1 MIKRSFFNK
10 LLAGA
15 VLVGTLA
22 ACQGEGDFLEPKPVD
37 LLSDDIAIQDAGSAE
52 GAILGAYSSLQADES
67 YGWMY
72 NAFADLAVDGAYHSG
87 SFPTYREIDVN
98 QIFATNINVQE
109 VWERGYILI
118 YRTNIVLE
126 RVPGLSDEAMS
137 LADKDRVMGEAY
149 FLRALAHFDLMRY
162 YGDIPLVTVTD
173 VETNRFPS
181 RAPMSDVY
189 AQVLSDLAEAETLLA
204 NFNPGDLSQAKSRA
218 SVDAA
223 RALRARVALY
233 QGDYATAA
241 NAASAVIDG
250 GSYSLES
257 SYDNLFEPANTT
269 SSEVILQVYADA
281 NDGNSLAFWTN
292 PSSAGGRWEI
302 APAPDFV
309 FALEDSRDQ
318 GDSRYSAL
326 LAPHPTEFGEYYFTK
341 FRDLNTGSDQP
352 KLLRLAEQ
360 YLIRAEARA
369 MQGDLSGAASDLN
382 MVRSRA
388 GLSNATFADQNDAID
403 QIMNERFIELVL
415 EGHRYFDLR
424 RTNKIDEVMN
434 LINPDGWD
442 SGVDQL
448 FPIPQ
453 RDILFNTNLT
463 QNPGY

>member
-10 LLAGA
+10 MLVGA
-15 VLVGTLA
+15 VLVGSLA
-22 ACQGEGDFLEPKPVD
+22 ACQGPGDFLEPQPVD
-37 LLSDDIAIQDAGSAE
+37 LLSDDIAIQDAATAE
-52 GAILGAYSSLQADES
+52 GAILGSYDALQQESS

-98 QIFATNINVQE
+98 QIFSTNVNVRDI
-109 VWERGYILI
+109 WHRGYII
-118 YRTNIVLE
+118 VYRTNIILE

-137 LADKDRVMGEAY
+137 PADKDRVMGEAY

-162 YGDIPLVTVTD
+162 FGDVPIVTVTD
-173 VETNRFPS
+173 VETNRFVS

-189 AQVLSDLAEAETLLA
+189 AQVLGDLAEAETLLA
-204 NFNPGDLSQAKSRA
+204 NTGFSPDEAKVRA
-218 SVDAA
+218 SVDAV

-241 NAASAVIDG
+241 NSASAVIDA

-257 SYDNLFEPANTT
+257 SYDNLFEPTNTN
-269 SSEVILQVYADA
+269 SSEVIFQVYADA

-292 PSSAGGRWEI
+292 PSAAGGRWEI

-309 FALEDSRDQ
+309 FALEDSRDL

-352 KLLRLAEQ
+352 KVLRLAEQ

-369 MQGDLSGAASDLN
+369 MQGDLSGAAADLN

-388 GLSNATFADQNDAID
+388 GLPTTTFADQNDAID
-403 QIMNERFIELVL
+403 QIINERFIELVL

-442 SGVDQL
+442 PGVDQL

-453 RDILFNTNLT
+453 SDILLNPNLT